1 METNRKHEYRGRTV
15 DDPYFADGVWVYGT
29 LTVDYDWATD
39 TTTYKI
45 NISNFLIEQ
54 DTDVCET
61 VWAERDKEDLPFDIK
76 EVVVDPATV
85 GERVGF
91 FYGFKVF
98 EGDIIHLKG
107 KEYDKDFGVVR
118 WHENG
123 YFYIDDS
130 FGEFPKDCV
139 KPVGDFFDSIS
150 TDFKGTLITVS
161 GNIHDRPELWEGG
174 AK

>member
-1 METNRKHEYRGRTV
+1 MGTNRKHEYRGRAINRKNTWFV
-15 DDPYFADGVWVYGT
+15 GDLRQKDG
-29 LTVDYDWATD
+29 
-39 TTTYKI
+39 
-45 NISNFLIEQ
+45 
-54 DTDVCET
+54 ET
-61 VWAERDKEDLPFDIK
+61 WIFPFD
-76 EVVVDPATV
+76 EPPAIDKHKVEPSTV
-85 GERVGF
+85 GEFVGF
-91 FYGFKVF
+91 FNGFKVF

-150 TDFKGTLITVS
+150 TDFKGTQITVS
-161 GNIHDRPELWEGG
+161 GNIHDRPELWKGG
-174 AK
+174 AR

>member
-1 METNRKHEYRGRTV
+1 MRTRKDRGRITL
-15 DDPYFADGVWVYGT
+15 ADGTTEWRYGNYQHVRETT
-29 LTVDYDWATD
+29 LGNGD
-39 TTTYKI
+39 I
-45 NISNFLIEQ
+45 CPERHIISDEAGLW
-54 DTDVCET
+54 D
-61 VWAERDKEDLPFDIK
+61 
-76 EVVVDPATV
+76 VDPATV
-85 GERVGF
+85 GECVG

-161 GNIHDRPELWEGG
+161 GNIHDRPELWKGG